1 MFCFSAFWGFAGKP
15 SVDTC
20 SKCACSCCSLTEF
33 QMKIYVNIYEDNT
46 RLKLQ
51 VWLRSSVEYIYFS
64 KIQIHKPF
72 SLCPVSPPISAFS
85 STFPFVALSFLAH
98 LKKELT
104 LSLMCFFLLQVWLY
118 AILGYFT
125 TYYLSGIWH
134 NWSVQLNNVHMKER
148 QISKKKKKKKR
159 TEVSENCSVNF

>member
-15 SVDTC
+15 SVNTC

-33 QMKIYVNIYEDNT
+33 QMKIYVNIYEDST
-46 RLKLQ
+46 SLKLQ

-72 SLCPVSPPISAFS
+72 SLCPVSPHFCFLFYISICSSVIFS
-85 STFPFVALSFLAH
+85 SF
-98 LKKELT
+98 KKRTDIVIDVL
-104 LSLMCFFLLQVWLY
+104 FLLQVWLY

-148 QISKKKKKKKR
+148 QISKKRKKKR